1 MPPKKSKP
9 NKTKKREKREKNRTW
24 SQHNQRVGPFTSVA
38 NPFPIRG
45 RKHLAPELE
54 TELRHSVA
62 TNTLRNNPLVLS
74 PITVSNPQ
82 YFTPNEDGSVTINT
96 PTTRRT
102 EGLSPQGDTR
112 DAYNPPTLLNY
123 RGQQVPPNDLIH
135 TRRSPLSYP
144 NSYPGKPETGIKAS
158 KQAALALIHRPEP
171 RYLGGRKRRKRKKNT
186 RKKTRSGGKRK
197 KNSRKKRRT
206 RRKRKKPRR

>member
-1 MPPKKSKP
+1 MPPKKIKP
-9 NKTKKREKREKNRTW
+9 NTTRTTQEKRKW
-24 SQHNQRVGPFTSVA
+24 SWRNQRVGPFTSVA
-38 NPFPIRG
+38 NPFPISG

-54 TELRHSVA
+54 TKLMHSVA
-62 TNTLRNNPLVLS
+62 TKTLRHNPLVLS

-96 PTTRRT
+96 PTARHTGPLRPR
-102 EGLSPQGDTR
+102 SDAQ

-123 RGQQVPPNDLIH
+123 RGLQVPPNDLIH

-144 NSYPGKPETGIKAS
+144 NSYPGKIDTGDEAS
-158 KQAALALIHRPEP
+158 KQAGLELDRIPKP
-171 RYLGGRKRRKRKKNT
+171 KYLGGRKRRKRKKNT

-206 RRKRKKPRR
+206 RRKRKKTRR

>member
-1 MPPKKSKP
+1 MHRHAT
-9 NKTKKREKREKNRTW
+9 KT
-24 SQHNQRVGPFTSVA
+24 
-38 NPFPIRG
+38 
-45 RKHLAPELE
+45 
-54 TELRHSVA
+54 LRH
-62 TNTLRNNPLVLS
+62 NPLVLS

-96 PTTRRT
+96 PTARHTGPLRPR
-102 EGLSPQGDTR
+102 SDAQ

-123 RGQQVPPNDLIH
+123 RGLQVPPNDLIH

-144 NSYPGKPETGIKAS
+144 NSYPGKIDTGKDAS
-158 KQAALALIHRPEP
+158 EQARLARIHRPEP
-171 RYLGGRKRRKRKKNT
+171 KYIGGRKSRKRKKNT

-206 RRKRKKPRR
+206 RRKRKKTRR